1 MKISEICIKRP
12 VLSIVINLILI
23 LVGMVAFWR
32 LPINEYPKFE
42 RPTLSIETE
51 FHGAGPEII
60 ENTVTKVLEE
70 ELAKIEGLDFI
81 TSTSMRGKSNVYL
94 HFNMDRSLDAAAM
107 DVLFKVARI
116 RSLLPT
122 DVRDPMMIKSDANA
136 SPVMYLAL
144 NSSSRVETD
153 LADYA
158 RRYLENPLGNLN
170 GVSKVE
176 ILGGGQ
182 FVMRIWLHPQKLAA
196 HGLNALDVYN
206 EIRRQNVERPGGSIV
221 GGDRQYNVST
231 TARIRSPEEFNQLIV
246 GNKNGKFIR
255 LEDVGHAIV
264 GTQDETT
271 SFIFNGKKAVAL
283 IIYKKSEGSPLTVA
297 DLIKK
302 ELPKVQERLPS
313 DMTLKVAYDSTT
325 FIEVAIEEV
334 YETIIIAISL
344 VLLVVFG
351 FIGSLRA
358 AIIPMVTIPIS
369 LIGTCI
375 LIYIWGF
382 SINILTLLAMVLA
395 VGLVVDD
402 AIVVLENIYRYI
414 EDGLSPMKA
423 ALKGSKEIGFAVVA
437 MTITLAA
444 VYAPLSLAQGITGQL
459 FREFALTLA
468 GAVILSGFVALT
480 LSPMMCSR
488 ILKSHHEDMGVVKI
502 PQIKSLFNW
511 IAKALKTLDEEY
523 AKLLKFSL
531 NHRLVVVLIGLAFTG
546 LSWGLMT
553 KFLPSKFVPD
563 EDRGIIRG
571 KGDATKGL
579 TLDALD
585 RYVMQLDAII
595 DNNPAIENRLLMV
608 KMPEVTVISSLK
620 PWAQR
625 KKSSHDILKQ
635 LNPELKKVVGLGI
648 TLSNQRSF
656 GSGGKEEGSITFVLQ
671 SMKPMEEII
680 ATSRKL
686 LQGFAD
692 QQSDIDLRFYLP
704 VNMQDFNVNINR
716 DVTSYVGL
724 SAEDI
729 ATTMEIFTKGK
740 KVGNYMPQGDT
751 KEYDIIV
758 GVEKEFRR
766 SPSDLSDVYMKVQKK
781 NEEKIVPISQLI
793 NVEEKLAPTQIE
805 HYNRMRNIL
814 FVGDIASKASIAK
827 AVENV
832 KSIASKTISKDYI
845 IEFTGETRKF
855 LQESGNMLFV
865 FSLAILF
872 IYLVLAAQFESFI
885 DPLIILFSVP
895 LSLAGAVITLLLL
908 KDGSM
913 NIFSQIGMVTLIGL
927 ITKHGILIVD
937 FANALQDQGK
947 NAFEAVT
954 EACRLRLRPIL
965 MTTGAMIFGAVPLAL
980 ANGAGS
986 EIRSNVGWVIVGGM
1000 SFGTLFTL
1008 FVVPAV
1014 YTYLTRKKTIHPDL
1028 QTLI

>member
-1 MKISEICIKRP
+1 
-12 VLSIVINLILI
+12 
-23 LVGMVAFWR
+23 MVAFMR

-42 RPTLSIETE
+42 KPTLSIETE

-94 HFNMDRSLDAAAM
+94 HFNMDRSLDAAAT

-116 RSLLPT
+116 RSLLPN
-122 DVRDPMMIKSDANA
+122 DVRDPVMIKSDANA

-144 NSSSRVETD
+144 NSTSRTETD

-158 RRYLENPLGNLN
+158 RRYLENPIGNLN

-182 FVMRIWLHPQKLAA
+182 FVMRIWLDPQKLAA
-196 HGLNALDVYN
+196 HSLNALDVYN
-206 EIRRQNVERPGGSIV
+206 EIRRQNIERPGGSIV
-221 GGDRQYNVST
+221 GGDRQFNVST

-246 GNKNGKFIR
+246 GNKNGKFVR
-255 LEDVGHAIV
+255 LEDVGHAVV

-271 SFIFNGKKAVAL
+271 SFIFNGKKAIAL
-283 IIYKKSEGSPLTVA
+283 IIYKKSEGSPITVA
-297 DLIKK
+297 DLVKS
-302 ELPKVQERLPS
+302 ELPKVQERLPG
-313 DMTLKVAYDSTT
+313 DMELKVAYDSTT
-325 FIEVAIEEV
+325 FIEIAIKEV
-334 YETIIIAISL
+334 YETIVIAILL

-358 AIIPMVTIPIS
+358 SIIPMVTIPIS

-414 EDGLSPMKA
+414 EEGMTPMKA
-423 ALKGSKEIGFAVVA
+423 ALKGSKEIGFAVIA

-444 VYAPLSLAQGITGQL
+444 VYAPLSLAQGVTGQL

-468 GAVILSGFVALT
+468 GAVILSGVVALT

-488 ILKSHHEDMGVVKI
+488 LLKNHEEDMGFIKI
-502 PQIKSLFNW
+502 PQVKVVFDW
-511 IAKALKTLDEEY
+511 ISKALKKLDEEY
-523 AKLLKFSL
+523 SKLLKFSL
-531 NHRLVVVLIGLAFTG
+531 SHRLIVVLVGVAFTA

-571 KGDATKGL
+571 KGDAAKGL
-579 TLDALD
+579 TLEALD
-585 RYVMQLDAII
+585 RYVMQLDAVL
-595 DNNPAIENRLLMV
+595 DNNASVENRLLMV

-620 PWAQR
+620 PWDKR
-625 KKSSHDILKQ
+625 KKSSHDILKE
-635 LNPELKKVVGLGI
+635 LNPELKKVVGLGTM

-656 GSGGKEEGSITFVLQ
+656 GGGGKDDGSVTFVLQ
-671 SMKPMEEII
+671 SMKPMDEIVS
-680 ATSRKL
+680 TSRKL
-686 LQGFAD
+686 LQGFSN
-692 QQSDIDLRFYLP
+692 QQDEIDLRFYLP

-716 DVTSYVGL
+716 DVASYVGI

-729 ATTMEIFTKGK
+729 AVTMEIFTKGK
-740 KVGNYMPQGDT
+740 KVGNYMPHGDT

-766 SPSDLSDVYMKVQKK
+766 SPSDLSDVYMRVAKK
-781 NEEKIVPISQLI
+781 NEEKTVPISQLI

-805 HYNRMRNIL
+805 HYNRMRNIV
-814 FVGDIASKASIAK
+814 FVGDITSKMSLSK

-832 KSIASKTISKDYI
+832 KKIASKTISKDYI

-865 FSLAILF
+865 FGLAILF

-885 DPLIILFSVP
+885 DPLIILLSVP
-895 LSLAGAVITLLLL
+895 LSLAGAVITLLLI

-937 FANALQDQGK
+937 FANALQEQGK
-947 NAFEAVT
+947 SALESVI
-954 EACRLRLRPIL
+954 EACKLRLRPIL
-965 MTTGAMIFGAVPLAL
+965 MTTGAMVFGAVPLAL
-980 ANGAGS
+980 ASGAGA

-1014 YTYLTRKKTIHPDL
+1014 YTYLSRKRSIHPDL
-1028 QTLI
+1028 QNI

>member
-12 VLSIVINLILI
+12 VLSIVLNLVLV
-23 LVGMVAFWR
+23 LVGLVAFWR

-42 RPTLSIETE
+42 KPTLSIETE

-60 ENTVTKVLEE
+60 ENTVTKILEE
-70 ELAKIEGLDFI
+70 ELAKIEGLDFLQ
-81 TSTSMRGKSNVYL
+81 SVSMRGKSNVYL
-94 HFNMDRSLDAAAM
+94 HFNMDRSLDAAAT

-116 RSLLPT
+116 RSLLPN
-122 DVRDPMMIKSDANA
+122 DVRDPVMIKSDANA

-144 NSSSRVETD
+144 NSTNRDETD

-182 FVMRIWLHPQKLAA
+182 FVMRVWLNPQKLAA
-196 HGLNALDVYN
+196 HSLNALDVYN
-206 EIRRQNVERPGGSIV
+206 EIKRQNIERPGGSIV
-221 GGDRQYNVST
+221 GGDRQFNVST
-231 TARIRSPEEFNQLIV
+231 TARIRTPQEFNELIV
-246 GNKNGKFIR
+246 GNKNGKFVR
-255 LEDVGHAIV
+255 LQDVGHAIV
-264 GTQDETT
+264 GTHDETT
-271 SFIFNGKKAVAL
+271 SFMFNGKKAVAL
-283 IIYKKSEGSPLTVA
+283 IIYKKSEGSPITVA
-297 DLIKK
+297 NLVKE

-313 DMTLKVAYDSTT
+313 DMTLKIAYDSTT
-325 FIEVAIEEV
+325 FIEVAINEV
-334 YETIIIAISL
+334 YETIAIAILL
-344 VLLVVFG
+344 VLAVVFI

-358 AIIPMVTIPIS
+358 SVIPMVTIPIS
-369 LIGTCI
+369 LIGTCL
-375 LIYIWGF
+375 LIYLWGF

-414 EDGLSPMKA
+414 EEGLSPVQA
-423 ALKGSKEIGFAVVA
+423 SLKGSKEIGFAVIA

-468 GAVILSGFVALT
+468 GAVILSGVVALT

-488 ILKSHHEDMGVVKI
+488 LLKPHHEDLSFVRLPKVKV
-502 PQIKSLFNW
+502 LFDK
-511 IAKALKTLDEEY
+511 ISHGLKVLDDEY
-523 AKLLKFSL
+523 SKLLKFSL
-531 NHRLVVVLIGLAFTG
+531 NHRLIVLGAGVVFTVG
-546 LSWGLMT
+546 SWILMT
-553 KFLPSKFVPD
+553 NFLPTKFVPE

-579 TLDALD
+579 TLEALE
-585 RYVMQLDAII
+585 RYVEKLDAVL
-595 DNNPAIENRLLMV
+595 DNNPEIENRLLMV
-608 KMPEVTVISSLK
+608 KMPEVTVISQLK
-620 PWAQR
+620 PWANR
-625 KKSSHDILKQ
+625 KYSSHQILKQ
-635 LNPELKKVVGLGI
+635 LNPELKKVVGL
-648 TLSNQRSF
+648 TVSLSNQRSF
-656 GSGGKEEGSITFVLQ
+656 GGGGKEDGSLSFVLQ
-671 SMKPMEEII
+671 SMKPMDEII
-680 ATSRKL
+680 AASRKV
-686 LQGFAD
+686 LQAFSD

-704 VNMQDFNVNINR
+704 VAMQDFNVSVNR
-716 DVTSYVGL
+716 DVASYVGI

-729 ATTMEIFTKGK
+729 AATMEIFTKGK
-740 KVGNYMPQGDT
+740 KVGNYMPLGDT
-751 KEYDIIV
+751 KEYDILV

-766 SPSDLSDVYMKVQKK
+766 SPSDLSDVYMRVQKR
-781 NEEKIVPISQLI
+781 NEERTVPISQLI
-793 NVEEKLAPTQIE
+793 KVEEKLSPTQIE
-805 HYNRMRNIL
+805 HYNRMRNIV
-814 FVGDIASKASIAK
+814 FIGDVNQKLSLSKAIDKVKQIVSS
-827 AVENV
+827 AV
-832 KSIASKTISKDYI
+832 SKDYI

-885 DPLIILFSVP
+885 DPFIILLSVP
-895 LSLAGAVITLLLL
+895 LSLAGAVITLLLI

-937 FANALQDQGK
+937 FANAEQEKGK
-947 NAFEAVT
+947 SALDAVM

-980 ANGAGS
+980 ASGAGS

-1000 SFGTLFTL
+1000 AFGTLFTL

-1014 YTYLTRKKTIHPDL
+1014 YTFLSRKRGAHPELTAI
-1028 QTLI
+1028 

>member
-12 VLSIVINLILI
+12 VLSIVLNLLLI
-23 LVGMVAFWR
+23 LVGMVAFMR

-42 RPTLSIETE
+42 KPTLSIETE

-94 HFNMDRSLDAAAM
+94 HFNMDRSLDAAAT

-116 RSLLPT
+116 RSLLPN
-122 DVRDPMMIKSDANA
+122 DVRDPVMIKSDANA

-144 NSSSRVETD
+144 NSTSRTETD

-158 RRYLENPLGNLN
+158 RRYLENPIGNLN

-182 FVMRIWLHPQKLAA
+182 FVMRIWLDPQKLAA
-196 HGLNALDVYN
+196 HSLNALDVYN
-206 EIRRQNVERPGGSIV
+206 EIRRQNIERPGGSIV
-221 GGDRQYNVST
+221 GGDRQFNVST

-246 GNKNGKFIR
+246 GNKNGKFVR
-255 LEDVGHAIV
+255 LEDVGHAVV

-271 SFIFNGKKAVAL
+271 SFIFNGKKAIAL
-283 IIYKKSEGSPLTVA
+283 IIYKKSEGSPITVA
-297 DLIKK
+297 DLVKS
-302 ELPKVQERLPS
+302 ELPKVQERLPG
-313 DMTLKVAYDSTT
+313 DMELKVAYDSTT
-325 FIEVAIEEV
+325 FIEIAIKEV
-334 YETIIIAISL
+334 YETIVIAILL

-358 AIIPMVTIPIS
+358 SIIPMVTIPIS

-414 EDGLSPMKA
+414 EEGMTPMKA
-423 ALKGSKEIGFAVVA
+423 ALKGSKEIGFAVIA

-444 VYAPLSLAQGITGQL
+444 VYAPLSLAQGVTGQL

-468 GAVILSGFVALT
+468 GAVILSGVVALT

-488 ILKSHHEDMGVVKI
+488 LLKNHEEDMGFIKI
-502 PQIKSLFNW
+502 PQVKVVFDW
-511 IAKALKTLDEEY
+511 ISKALKKLDEEY
-523 AKLLKFSL
+523 SKLLKFSL
-531 NHRLVVVLIGLAFTG
+531 SHRLIVVLVGVAFTA

-571 KGDATKGL
+571 KGDAAKGL
-579 TLDALD
+579 TLEALD
-585 RYVMQLDAII
+585 RYVMQLDAVL
-595 DNNPAIENRLLMV
+595 DNNASVENRLLMV

-620 PWAQR
+620 PWDKR
-625 KKSSHDILKQ
+625 KKSSHDILKE
-635 LNPELKKVVGLGI
+635 LNPELKKVVGLGTM

-656 GSGGKEEGSITFVLQ
+656 GGGGKDDGSVTFVLQ
-671 SMKPMEEII
+671 SMKPMDEIVS
-680 ATSRKL
+680 TSRKL
-686 LQGFAD
+686 LQGFSN
-692 QQSDIDLRFYLP
+692 QQDEIDLRFYLP

-716 DVTSYVGL
+716 DVASYVGI

-729 ATTMEIFTKGK
+729 AVTMEIFTKGK
-740 KVGNYMPQGDT
+740 KVGNYMPHGDT

-766 SPSDLSDVYMKVQKK
+766 SPSDLSDVYMRVAKK
-781 NEEKIVPISQLI
+781 NEEKTVPISQLI

-805 HYNRMRNIL
+805 HYNRMRNIV
-814 FVGDIASKASIAK
+814 FVGDITSKMSLSK

-832 KSIASKTISKDYI
+832 KKIASKTISKDYI

-865 FSLAILF
+865 FGLAILF

-885 DPLIILFSVP
+885 DPLIILLSVP
-895 LSLAGAVITLLLL
+895 LSLAGAVITLLLI

-937 FANALQDQGK
+937 FANALQEQGK
-947 NAFEAVT
+947 SALESVI
-954 EACRLRLRPIL
+954 EACKLRLRPIL
-965 MTTGAMIFGAVPLAL
+965 MTTGAMVFGAVPLAL
-980 ANGAGS
+980 ASGAGA

-1014 YTYLTRKKTIHPDL
+1014 YTYLSRKRSIHPDL
-1028 QTLI
+1028 QNI

>member
-23 LVGMVAFWR
+23 LVGLVAFSR

-42 RPTLSIETE
+42 KPTLSLETE

-81 TSTSMRGKSNVYL
+81 TSTSLRGKSNVYL
-94 HFNMDRSLDAAAM
+94 NFNLDRSLDAAAT
-107 DVLFKVARI
+107 DVLFKVARM

-122 DVRDPMMIKSDANA
+122 DVRDPVMIKSDANA
-136 SPVMYLAL
+136 SPVLYLAL
-144 NSSSRVETD
+144 NSSNRTETD

-158 RRYLENPLGNLN
+158 RRYLENPLGNLS

-182 FVMRIWLHPQKLAA
+182 FVMRIWLDPQKLAA
-196 HGLNALDVYN
+196 HSLNALDVYS
-206 EIRRQNVERPGGSIV
+206 EIRKQNIERPGGSIV
-221 GGDRQYNVST
+221 GGERQFNVST

-246 GNKNGKFIR
+246 GNKNGKFVR
-255 LEDVGHAIV
+255 LEDVGHAVV

-271 SFIFNGKKAVAL
+271 SFMFNGKKAVAL
-283 IIYKKSEGSPLTVA
+283 IIYKKSEGSPIAVA

-302 ELPKVQERLPS
+302 ELPKVQERLPN
-313 DMTLKVAYDSTT
+313 DMTIKVAYDSTT
-325 FIEVAIEEV
+325 FIEVAIKEV
-334 YETIIIAISL
+334 YETIVIAIIL

-358 AIIPMVTIPIS
+358 SVIPMVTIPIS

-375 LIYIWGF
+375 LIYLWGF

-414 EDGLSPMKA
+414 EEGMSPMKA

-444 VYAPLSLAQGITGQL
+444 VYAPLSLAQGVTGQL

-468 GAVILSGFVALT
+468 GSVIISGFVALT

-488 ILKSHHEDMGVVKI
+488 LLKPHNEDAGLIKLPFLKKIMGG
-502 PQIKSLFNW
+502 
-511 IAKALKTLDEEY
+511 IAKGLKALDEEY
-523 AKLLKFSL
+523 STLLKFAL
-531 NHRLVVVLIGLAFTG
+531 HHRLIVVIVGVAFTG

-553 KFLPSKFVPD
+553 NFLPSKFVPE

-585 RYVMQLDAII
+585 RYVLQLDSIM

-620 PWAQR
+620 PWAER
-625 KKSSHDILKQ
+625 KKSSHEILKEI
-635 LNPELKKVVGLGI
+635 NPELKKVVGLGI

-656 GSGGKEEGSITFVLQ
+656 GGGGKEEGSMTFVLQ
-671 SMKPMEEII
+671 SMKPMDEII

-692 QQSDIDLRFYLP
+692 QQDEIDLRFYLP
-704 VNMQDFNVNINR
+704 VNMQDFNVNVNR
-716 DVTSYVGL
+716 DVSAYVGI

-729 ATTMEIFTKGK
+729 ASTMEIFTKGK

-751 KEYDIIV
+751 KEFDIIV

-766 SPSDLSDVYMKVQKK
+766 SPSDLSDVYMRVMKK
-781 NEEKIVPISQLI
+781 NEEKTIPISQLI
-793 NVEEKLAPTQIE
+793 SVEEKLAPTQIE
-805 HYNRMRNIL
+805 HYNRMRNIV
-814 FVGDIASKASIAK
+814 FVGDINSKLSLSKAISK
-827 AVENV
+827 VNE
-832 KSIASKTISKDYI
+832 IASKTVSKDYI
-845 IEFTGETRKF
+845 VEFTGETRKF

-865 FSLAILF
+865 FGLAILF
-872 IYLVLAAQFESFI
+872 IYLVLAAQFESFV

-895 LSLAGAVITLLLL
+895 LSLAGAIITLLLI

-937 FANALQDQGK
+937 FANALQAEGK
-947 NAFEAVT
+947 TAYESVMV
-954 EACRLRLRPIL
+954 ACRLRLRPIL
-965 MTTGAMIFGAVPLAL
+965 MTTGAMVFGAIPLAL
-980 ANGAGS
+980 ATGAGA

-1014 YTYLTRKKTIHPDL
+1014 YTYLSRKRAIHPDL
-1028 QTLI
+1028 QTV

>member
-1 MKISEICIKRP
+1 MKISEVCIKRP
-12 VLSIVINLILI
+12 VLSIVVNLILI
-23 LVGMVAFWR
+23 LVGLVAFWR

-94 HFNMDRSLDAAAM
+94 HFNMDRSLDAAAT

-116 RSLLPT
+116 RSLLPN
-122 DVRDPMMIKSDANA
+122 DVRDPVMIKSDANA

-144 NSSSRVETD
+144 NSSSRTETD
-153 LADYA
+153 LADYS
-158 RRYLENPLGNLN
+158 RRYLENPLGNLT

-182 FVMRIWLHPQKLAA
+182 FVLRIWLNPQKLAA
-196 HGLNALDVYN
+196 HSLNALDVYN
-206 EIRRQNVERPGGSIV
+206 EIRRQNIERPGGSIV
-221 GGDRQYNVST
+221 GGDRQFNVST
-231 TARIRSPEEFNQLIV
+231 TARLRSPEEFNQLIV
-246 GNKNGKFIR
+246 GNKNGRFVR
-255 LEDVGHAIV
+255 LEDVGHAVV
-264 GTQDETT
+264 GTQEETT
-271 SFIFNGKKAVAL
+271 SFMFNGKKAVAL
-283 IIYKKSEGSPLTVA
+283 IIYKKSEGSPITVA
-297 DLIKK
+297 DLVKK
-302 ELPKVQERLPS
+302 ELPKIQERLPS

-325 FIEVAIEEV
+325 FIEIAIKEV
-334 YETIIIAISL
+334 YETIIIAIAL

-351 FIGSLRA
+351 FMGSLRA
-358 AIIPMVTIPIS
+358 SVIPMVTIPIS

-414 EDGLSPMKA
+414 EEGMSPIKA
-423 ALKGSKEIGFAVVA
+423 ALVGSKEIGFAVVA

-488 ILKSHHEDMGVVKI
+488 LLKGHHEDIGFVQLPKVKAVFEWIANALKKLDQEYAALLKYALSHRLIVVIIGVV
-502 PQIKSLFNW
+502 
-511 IAKALKTLDEEY
+511 
-523 AKLLKFSL
+523 
-531 NHRLVVVLIGLAFTG
+531 FTTA
-546 LSWGLMT
+546 SWGLMV
-553 KFLPSKFVPD
+553 KFLPSKFVPE

-579 TLDALD
+579 TIEALD
-585 RYVMQLDAII
+585 RYVMQLDAIM
-595 DNNPAIENRLLMV
+595 DNNPDIENRLLMI

-620 PWAQR
+620 PWDKR
-625 KKSSHDILKQ
+625 KRSSHDILMQ
-635 LNPELKKVVGLGI
+635 INPELKRVVGLGI
-648 TLSNQRSF
+648 TLTNQRSF
-656 GSGGKEEGSITFVLQ
+656 GGGGKEDGSITFVLQ
-671 SMKPMEEII
+671 SMKPTEEII

-686 LQGFAD
+686 LQGFAEL
-692 QQSDIDLRFYLP
+692 QNDIDLRFYLP
-704 VNMQDFNVNINR
+704 VNMQDFNVNVNR
-716 DVTSYVGL
+716 DVASYVGI

-729 ATTMEIFTKGK
+729 AVTMEIFTKGK

-766 SPSDLSDVYMKVQKK
+766 SPSDLSDVYMRVQKK
-781 NEEKIVPISQLI
+781 NEEKTIPISQLI
-793 NVEEKLAPTQIE
+793 SVEEKLAPTQIE

-814 FVGDIASKASIAK
+814 FVGDITSKTSLSKAIDTVKDIAR
-827 AVENV
+827 
-832 KSIASKTISKDYI
+832 KTISKDYI

-855 LQESGNMLFV
+855 IQESGNMLFV
-865 FSLAILF
+865 FGLALLF

-885 DPLIILFSVP
+885 DPLIILLSVP
-895 LSLAGAVITLLLL
+895 LSLAGAVITLLLI
-908 KDGSM
+908 KDGSL

-937 FANALQDQGK
+937 FANGLQEQGK
-947 NAFEAVT
+947 SALEAVM

-965 MTTGAMIFGAVPLAL
+965 MTTGAMVFGALPLAL
-980 ANGAGS
+980 ATGAGS

-1000 SFGTLFTL
+1000 TFGTLFTL

-1014 YTYLTRKKTIHPDL
+1014 YTYLSRKRVVHPEL
-1028 QTLI
+1028 QVV